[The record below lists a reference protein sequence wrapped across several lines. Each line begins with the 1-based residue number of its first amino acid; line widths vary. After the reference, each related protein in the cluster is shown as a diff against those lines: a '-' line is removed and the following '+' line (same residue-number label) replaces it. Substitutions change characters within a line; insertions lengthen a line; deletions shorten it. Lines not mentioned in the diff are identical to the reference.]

1 VAATPVPSK
10 KQPLARSEPNKYSG
24 TVQHCYGITTFLLYY
39 LLLCY
44 LLLCY
49 LLLYC
54 GTYSTSSRSSLK
66 ALRLQ
71 TESSAADPDK
81 HF

>member
-39 LLLCY
+39 LLLY
-44 LLLCY
+44 Y

-54 GTYSTSSRSSLK
+54 GTYSTSSRSFLK